1 MKKITVLLASTIL
14 ILSSCTPSIDNEDEV
29 VQNEDESQQ
38 QQQSIVSSQKLSE
51 ENYRTILPYRPSA
64 SRGVITNQMGNRV
77 DIDEMETGL
86 RRLSKEHF
94 DPEQLFFEEGQYLT
108 SDMLYSWLDTDPT
121 EEMINAMQ
129 ESDDYNEEDIENAQR
144 ALNPPL
150 DEEESLTD
158 ETASKEDYEE
168 NPKYLSHILEH
179 NFLKRNEDDSVELA
193 GASIGIA
200 LKSVFTYEADGNT
213 QHRDIPES
221 EMMEKGQEIAQ
232 TVLER
237 VRNIEELSDVPI
249 MIALYRE
256 EGQGSPVPGNFVAKT
271 AIESGQASI
280 DEWETVNEENIL
292 FPSDEGEEK
301 YYDTQQLVQNFS
313 SRIEE
318 YFPNYVGV
326 VGEGFYIDEELQ
338 QLTLEIPIEF
348 YSEGEV
354 LGFTQYTYGLVEEMF
369 QDYYDLEVKITSSE
383 KLESIIFREAGSSEV
398 NVQVFD
404 S

>member
-1 MKKITVLLASTIL
+1 MLKKITALLAGTVL
-14 ILSSCTPSIDNEDEV
+14 ILTSCTPSINDEDEV

-38 QQQSIVSSQKLSE
+38 QNSIVSSHQLSE
-51 ENYRTILPYRPSA
+51 ENYRTILPYRPSV

-86 RRLSKEHF
+86 RRLSQEYF

-108 SDMLYSWLDTDPT
+108 SDMLYNWLDTYPT
-121 EEMINAMQ
+121 DEQLEEA
-129 ESDDYNEEDIENAQR
+129 SDEAAEEELKL

-150 DEEESLTD
+150 DEE
-158 ETASKEDYEE
+158 TATEEDYEN
-168 NPKYLSHILEH
+168 NPKYLSHILEQ
-179 NFLKRNEDDSVELA
+179 NFLERNEDDTVQLV

-200 LKSVFTYEADGNT
+200 LKSTFTYEVDGT
-213 QHRDIPES
+213 THHRDISQS

-256 EGQGSPVPGNFVAKT
+256 EDQSSPVPGNYVAKT
-271 AIESGQASI
+271 GVESGEASI
-280 DEWETVNEENIL
+280 GEWDTVSEENVL

-301 YYDTQQLVQNFS
+301 YYDTQQLVQNFG
-313 SRIEE
+313 SRIED

-326 VGEGFYIDEELQ
+326 IGEGFYINEELQ
-338 QLTLEIPIEF
+338 QLSLEIPLEF
-348 YSEGEV
+348 NGKGEII
-354 LGFTQYTYGLVEEMF
+354 GFTQYASGLVDEMF
-369 QDYYDLEVKITSSE
+369 QDYYNLEVEITSNE
-383 KLESIIFREAGSSEV
+383 KLESIIYREAGSSET
-398 NVQVFD
+398 NVHIFD